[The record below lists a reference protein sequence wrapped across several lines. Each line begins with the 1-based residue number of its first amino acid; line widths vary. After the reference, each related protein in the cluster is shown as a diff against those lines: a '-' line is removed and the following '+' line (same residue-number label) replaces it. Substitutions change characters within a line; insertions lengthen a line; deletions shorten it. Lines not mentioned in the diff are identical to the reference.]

1 MAGATMFPVIN
12 SSSRAGLGGISLGFR
27 GVDLPATLVVDSAG
41 STLRIIRPQNRRHA
55 SDPQS
60 AFDLLIER
68 GHALSQRDQL
78 SGF

>member
-1 MAGATMFPVIN
+1 MDRLCLSYPAAIGRFLPGLRSDSELLITFVTIPYRVLPVIW
-12 SSSRAGLGGISLGFR
+12 
-27 GVDLPATLVVDSAG
+27 
-41 STLRIIRPQNRRHA
+41 PQDGRHA

-60 AFDLLIER
+60 AFDRLIER